1 VLVLVH
7 AIWQR
12 APHSTLQL
20 GPFEHEKEQSSVHMA
35 WQLAAKLRHVGAQE
49 AAAPQSRRPQ
59 LAPVQPH
66 VFASQGMA
74 VVVPEHAQT
83 TTVTSAG
90 AATSQ
95 RRTAVTGRRRP
106 T

>member
-20 GPFEHEKEQSSVHMA
+20 GPFEHEKEQSSVHEA
-35 WQLAAKLRHVGAQE
+35 AQLAAKLRHVGAQE
-49 AAAPQSRRPQ
+49 AAAPHSRRPQ
-59 LAPVQPH
+59 PAPVQPH
-66 VFASQGMA
+66 VFASHGMV

-83 TTVTSAG
+83 TAVTSASV
-90 AATSQ
+90 APIQ
-95 RRTAVTGRRRP
+95 RRTAITGRRRP